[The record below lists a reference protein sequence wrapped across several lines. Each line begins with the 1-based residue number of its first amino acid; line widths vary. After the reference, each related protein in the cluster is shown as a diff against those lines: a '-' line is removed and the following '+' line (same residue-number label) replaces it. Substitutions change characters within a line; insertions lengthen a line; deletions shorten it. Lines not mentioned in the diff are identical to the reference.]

1 MRIPSVTRASVLALL
16 VACSP
21 AGPDS
26 GQAPAPGDSSV
37 ARDVRSDSSTES
49 LKASIQVKSSTG
61 RDLGTL
67 TVTEVTDALSFAGT
81 LRGLPPGVH
90 GVHVHMVGSCEG
102 PAFTSAG
109 AHWNPTDKMHG
120 TDNPQGPHLGDLNNL
135 TVAADSTVTVQ
146 ITTHEGARAKAL
158 MDSDGASVVVHAAAD
173 DNHTDPSG
181 NSGDRIACGVIS
193 AK

>member
-1 MRIPSVTRASVLALL
+1 MRISSVTGASVLALF

-37 ARDVRSDSSTES
+37 ARDVRSDSAARS
-49 LKASIQVKSSTG
+49 LNASIQVRSSAG

-67 TVTEVTDALSFAGT
+67 TVTEAAQALSFMGT

-90 GVHVHMVGSCEG
+90 GVHVHMVGSCDA

-109 AHWNPTDKMHG
+109 AHWNPTDKLHG
-120 TDNPQGPHLGDLNNL
+120 TDNPQGPHLGDLNNI
-135 TVAADSTVTVQ
+135 TVAADSSVTVQ
-146 ITTHEGARAKAL
+146 LTTHEGARAQAL
-158 MDSDGASVVVHAAAD
+158 MDSDGASVVVHVAAD